1 MSELVPLLQVVV
13 DDVEAGRPVG
23 VCCIVKTKGSTPQV
37 PGATMLVRSDFTTV
51 GTLGGGCVEAE
62 VRKTAFTHLQNQQ
75 SALMDFVLDHD
86 ESHDDGLICGG
97 RMIVAMETI
106 DRDSVGPFREALGAA
121 QQNKHSEIP
130 LRITDIDTPQQY
142 LISIETKP
150 TLVIAGGGHVGQ
162 AVAKL
167 AVDLDFHVLVID
179 DRAEFASRDRFDE
192 RVELIVDDIPRALR
206 KLTLDENCLVIIV
219 TRGHRHDH
227 TALEAVVRAPTLY
240 TGLIGSKRKS
250 RMILDDLKAAG
261 VPQDCLDRVRTPIG
275 LPIGAVTVPEIA
287 VSILAELIQER
298 RKVTAQLVKGPFD
311 L

>member
-23 VCCIVKTKGSTPQV
+23 VCCIVETRGSTPQV
-37 PGATMLVRSDFTTV
+37 PGATMLVRADFSTV

-62 VRKTAFTHLQNQQ
+62 VRQRAFQHLQARQT
-75 SALMDFVLDHD
+75 ALMDFVLDHD

-97 RMIVAMETI
+97 RMIVAMQPI
-106 DRDSVGPFREALGAA
+106 DGGSVEPFREALAA
-121 QQNKHSEIP
+121 ARENRQSEIP
-130 LRITDIDTPQQY
+130 LRIVDHDPPQQY
-142 LISIETKP
+142 LVSIDTPP
-150 TLVIAGGGHVGQ
+150 TVIIAGAGHVGR
-162 AVAKL
+162 ALANL
-167 AVDLDFHVLVID
+167 AVDLDFAVHVID
-179 DRAEFASRDRFDE
+179 DRADYAAPERFDD
-192 RVELIVDDIPRALR
+192 RVRLTVDDIPSALR
-206 KLTLDENCLVIIV
+206 RLSLDGNSMVVIV

-240 TGLIGSKRKS
+240 TGLIGSKRKA

-261 VPQDCLDRVRTPIG
+261 VPQEQLDRVRTPIG

-298 RKVTAQLVKGPFD
+298 RKVSAQLVKGPFEI
-311 L
+311 